1 MVVLSTAAKRPI
13 FATGL
18 AGFRDKI
25 RGYSVSE
32 FQGKDFMAGHSKW
45 ANIQHRK
52 KAVDTKRGKVFTR
65 INRLLTI
72 AARTGGGD
80 PDANPGLRLAIE
92 KANAANMPKDNIERA
107 IKKATGDLEGVI
119 YEELKYEGYAPGG
132 VAVLVECLTDNRNRT
147 VAEVRH
153 AFTKYGGNLGTDGS
167 VAYLFSKIGVLNYA
181 PGTSE
186 DDVMEA
192 ALDAGAEDVVS
203 EDDGSIEVITTPEVY
218 SDVVDAMRLL
228 VCRRKTQKL
237 LCGPAS
243 KWIWMLKPV
252 KKFCVSSMYL
262 RIWMT
267 RRKFIPMQTYLKR
280 RTTDHDGELQ
290 GARITACVFLALI
303 LAHE

>member
-18 AGFRDKI
+18 AEFRDKI

-80 PDANPGLRLAIE
+80 PDANPALRLAIE

-192 ALDAGAEDVVS
+192 ALDAGADDVVS

-218 SDVVDAMRLL
+218 SDVVDAMKAAGLPSENSEIIMRASLEVDL
-228 VCRRKTQKL
+228 DVETGEKVLRFLDVLEDLDDTQEVYSN
-237 LCGPAS
+237 AN
-243 KWIWMLKPV
+243 
-252 KKFCVSSMYL
+252 
-262 RIWMT
+262 
-267 RRKFIPMQTYLKR
+267 IPEEAYN
-280 RTTDHDGELQ
+280 
-290 GARITACVFLALI
+290 
-303 LAHE
+303 